1 MVIGALTLGLV
12 GLALIVIGYLV
23 WKKEKISLLHDYH
36 YEKVTEENKKAFCT
50 LSGLGLLVMGVG
62 LVVAAI
68 VLGVTDS
75 LWSFLAVGVGSMV
88 GFSLLISAGKYN
100 C

>member
-1 MVIGALTLGLV
+1 MVIGAFMLGFV

-36 YEKVTEENKKAFCT
+36 YEKVAEENKKAFCT
-50 LSGLGLLVMGVG
+50 LSGVGLLVMGVG
-62 LVVAAI
+62 LEVAAV

-75 LWSFLAVGVGSMV
+75 LWSFLAVGVGSVV
-88 GFSLLISAGKYN
+88 GFPLLLSAEKYN
-100 C
+100 R